1 MNRLLVIAVV
11 LTLSVVAEP
20 SDKAW
25 QIIPGKR
32 VGPVT
37 GLSSQ
42 STLEALFGR
51 KNVTMSKLPAAE
63 GETID
68 GARIHAGPERQL
80 EVIWEEMA
88 VGKRIS
94 MVRLIGKGWTLDNG
108 LRLGLTVADVE
119 KINGKPFKVSGFDW
133 DYGGWANFSEG
144 ALATGVSVRFSPTE
158 SDYSREIVGDRDV
171 SSASTALRAANPLVT
186 EIDIHLGQ

>member
-1 MNRLLVIAVV
+1 MNRLLVIALAVS
-11 LTLSVVAEP
+11 LSVVAEP

-37 GLSSQ
+37 SLSSQ

-51 KNVTMSKLPAAE
+51 KNVTMAKLPAAE

-68 GARIHAGPERQL
+68 GARVAVSPGREL
-80 EVIWEEMA
+80 EVIWEDMA

-108 LRLGLTVADVE
+108 LRLGLTIADVE
-119 KINGKPFKVSGFDW
+119 KINGKPFKISGFDW

-144 ALATGVSVRFSPTE
+144 TLATGVSVRFSPTE

-171 SSASTALRAANPLVT
+171 SSTSAALRAANPLVT